1 MAEDVFDNKV
11 KIGQEVVIIGG
22 GTIGCEIAL
31 HTAKMGAMGPEVA
44 CFLLKNRVI
53 NGDEAIELTSKGKRN
68 ITILEM
74 KNKIGGRFG
83 ISTRWVILKQVQDAG
98 INSITG
104 IKVKNISTKAKSKK
118 EKDKVC
124 VTFEQ
129 DNKDTKIF
137 ADTVIIAAGYKSNQD
152 LTGKLNGKINEL
164 YKIGDCVEVRTAL
177 EAIHEG
183 FEVGL
188 RI

>member
-1 MAEDVFDNKV
+1 
-11 KIGQEVVIIGG
+11 
-22 GTIGCEIAL
+22 
-31 HTAKMGAMGPEVA
+31 
-44 CFLLKNRVI
+44 
-53 NGDEAIELTSKGKRN
+53 
-68 ITILEM
+68 M

-83 ISTRWVILKQVQDAG
+83 ISTRWVIMKQIVDAG

-104 IKVKNISTKAKSKK
+104 IKVKNMSTKSIKK
-118 EKDKVC
+118 KDKVC
-124 VTFEQ
+124 ITYE
-129 DNKDTKIF
+129 DDKKDIKIF

-152 LTGKLNGKINEL
+152 PTKKLNGKIDEL
-164 YKIGDCVEVRTAL
+164 YRIGDCVEVRTAL

>member
-1 MAEDVFDNKV
+1 
-11 KIGQEVVIIGG
+11 
-22 GTIGCEIAL
+22 
-31 HTAKMGAMGPEVA
+31 MGPEVA

-74 KNKIGGRFG
+74 KNKIGGKFG
-83 ISTRWVILKQVQDAG
+83 ISTRWVIMKQVQDAG

-104 IKVKNISTKAKSKK
+104 IKVKNISTKAKTKK

-129 DNKDTKIF
+129 DNKNTKIY

-152 LTGKLNGKINEL
+152 LTSKLNGKINEL

-188 RI
+188 KI

>member
-1 MAEDVFDNKV
+1 
-11 KIGQEVVIIGG
+11 
-22 GTIGCEIAL
+22 
-31 HTAKMGAMGPEVA
+31 
-44 CFLLKNRVI
+44 
-53 NGDEAIELTSKGKRN
+53 
-68 ITILEM
+68 M

-98 INSITG
+98 VNSITG
-104 IKVKNISTKAKSKK
+104 IKVKKISTNSKSKK
-118 EKDKVC
+118 GNGKVC

-152 LTGKLNGKINEL
+152 LTSKLNGKINEL

-183 FEVGL
+183 FEAGL